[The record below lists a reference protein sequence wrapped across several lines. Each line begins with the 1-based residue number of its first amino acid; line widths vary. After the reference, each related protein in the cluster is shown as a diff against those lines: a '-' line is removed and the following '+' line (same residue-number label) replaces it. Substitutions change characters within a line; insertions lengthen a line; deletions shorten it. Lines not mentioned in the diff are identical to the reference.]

1 MKKGCPQCRGAGH
14 RRWFIQEKHKGNCI
28 VKFTCTMCEGVGKVT
43 VQEHSLKRIKRW

>member
-28 VKFTCTMCEGVGKVT
+28 VKFTCTMCKGAGNVKIRKDRSRGN
-43 VQEHSLKRIKRW
+43 S